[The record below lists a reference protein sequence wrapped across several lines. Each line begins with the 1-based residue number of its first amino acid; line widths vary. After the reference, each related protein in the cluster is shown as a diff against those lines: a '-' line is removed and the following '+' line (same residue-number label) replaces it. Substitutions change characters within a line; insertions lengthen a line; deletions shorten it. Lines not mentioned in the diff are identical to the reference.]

1 VHRASVHCG
10 CHLYT
15 DRSNQCGVPLDFFT
29 DAKGMAYWLNRID
42 QGRVWDVMSV
52 RRLILRIRGQFGAM
66 NTGTSS
72 IETTH

>member
-1 VHRASVHCG
+1 
-10 CHLYT
+10 
-15 DRSNQCGVPLDFFT
+15 
-29 DAKGMAYWLNRID
+29 MAYWLNRID